1 MDEALFKIIAAFILW
16 LMIMLFGLLPIK
28 SSKFQSNPTLLS
40 LSNCFSGGLF
50 VAIGLIHILPEA
62 HADLEGQTEQ
72 KKLKANEEVF
82 PLSYILCLSTFSFI
96 LFIDK
101 VLFNNS
107 DVAEDMGEDLINLK
121 KSAIRR
127 DHTEEEFHPNTE
139 ENFKERV
146 SNKYKLAMNL
156 STKRKNKDSHKHFS
170 HEKIRGDF
178 KYAKLPNC
186 EHEDD
191 LECAKIAP
199 LVLDDQDNKKK
210 FRSAKTFQE
219 GTIKQNQ
226 KTVRIISPEESSPS
240 EHSIEK
246 IILEEKPIKKH
257 THHVHSN
264 THHHH
269 HHTIPEDDSF
279 RAYII
284 IIAMGIHGIF
294 AGLAFG
300 VSKSNSQMIDM
311 FLAMLFHKWSEAL
324 TVGVSLV
331 SAKVP
336 QRKAAFLI
344 FLLSIFTPLGI
355 FLGYLIS
362 DMSKNV
368 TGICKAMSAGTF
380 IYISCAEIIVEEFSI
395 SKNKFAKFLFYLLG
409 IAFIVA
415 MGLFE

>member
-1 MDEALFKIIAAFILW
+1 MNEALFKTIAAFILW
-16 LMIMLFGLLPIK
+16 LMIMFFGMLPIK
-28 SSKFQSNPTLLS
+28 STRFQSNPTFLS

-62 HADLEGQTEQ
+62 HADLEGQYEQ
-72 KKLKANEEVF
+72 KKLNANEEVF
-82 PLSYILCLSTFSFI
+82 PLSYILCLVTFSFI
-96 LFIDK
+96 LFVDK

-107 DVAEDMGEDLINLK
+107 DAAEDMGEDLINLK

-156 STKRKNKDSHKHFS
+156 STKRKHKDSHKHFS

-178 KYAKLPNC
+178 KYAQLPNC
-186 EHEDD
+186 DHEND
-191 LECAKIAP
+191 LECAKLSP
-199 LVLDDQDNKKK
+199 LVMEDNSDQKK

-219 GTIKQNQ
+219 KSTKPNQ
-226 KTVRIISPEESSPS
+226 KTVRVISPEESSLS
-240 EHSIEK
+240 EQSIEK
-246 IILEEKPIKKH
+246 IILEEKPVKKH
-257 THHVHSN
+257 THHVHSSS
-264 THHHH
+264 HHHH
-269 HHTIPEDDSF
+269 HSIPEDDSF

-311 FLAMLFHKWSEAL
+311 FLAMIFHKWSEAL

-362 DMSKNV
+362 DMSKNI

-415 MGLFE
+415 MGFLE

>member
-1 MDEALFKIIAAFILW
+1 MNEALFKIIAAFILW
-16 LMIMLFGLLPIK
+16 LIIMLFGLLPIK
-28 SSKFQSNPTLLS
+28 STKFQSNPTLLS

-62 HADLEGQTEQ
+62 HADLEGQREQ
-72 KKLKANEEVF
+72 KQLKANEEVF
-82 PLSYILCLSTFSFI
+82 PLYYILCLATFSFI
-96 LFIDK
+96 LFIDT
-101 VLFNNS
+101 VLFNNN
-107 DVAEDMGEDLINLK
+107 DVVEDLDEDLINLK

-156 STKRKNKDSHKHFS
+156 SGKRKHKDAHKHFP
-170 HEKIRGDF
+170 HGKIKGDF

-191 LECAKIAP
+191 PECAKIAP
-199 LVLDDQDNKKK
+199 LMLDENDNTKK
-210 FRSAKTFQE
+210 FRSVKTFKE
-219 GTIKQNQ
+219 GSERPNK
-226 KTVRIISPEESSPS
+226 KTVRVVSPDEMSVS
-240 EHSIEK
+240 ENSIEK

-257 THHVHSN
+257 THHVHSSN
-264 THHHH
+264 HHHH
-269 HHTIPEDDSF
+269 HSISEDDSF
-279 RAYII
+279 KAYII

-300 VSKSNSQMIDM
+300 VTKSNSQMIDM

-336 QRKAAFLI
+336 TRKAAFLI
-344 FLLSIFTPLGI
+344 FLLSIFTPVGI

-368 TGICKAMSAGTF
+368 TGVCKAMSAGTF

-415 MGLFE
+415 IGFIE